1 MNDDDPGESDK
12 ASGIWGFLTSFFTA
26 VARDL
31 FQLLIAFSIGTG
43 AAAVVCWY
51 YGVPLAL
58 SLLGGIL
65 VLGLAL
71 AVKSDSLFD

>member
-1 MNDDDPGESDK
+1 
-12 ASGIWGFLTSFFTA
+12 

-31 FQLLIAFSIGTG
+31 VQLLIAFSIGTG

-51 YGVPLAL
+51 YGVPLFL

-65 VLGLAL
+65 VLGFALAL
-71 AVKSDSLFD
+71 KSDSLFD